1 MSSFRVRP
9 ERRTVNRNSG
19 LRKGGRGCISGRS
32 KECNYIAVS
41 GDSCRNGCEE
51 TADQPCTDRCF
62 IPCRHWMADSGG
74 TDIVAGMAAVP
85 AAGSGISDAQ
95 LYITGTGGIRGR
107 PSASDGWNLAGIWAD
122 VRRSD
127 AGTHSL
133 FGTLRSPSDAEENT
147 ETGFHTAGAVSA
159 AWICGEV
166 RNALKVKMRKA
177 SITVEAVL
185 VVPLVL
191 MVIFLLLSLTFFVHA
206 RSWYTFAAYEST
218 MLAASEG
225 RLSVEKGEAAAQS
238 RMEWWIS
245 QIPLPAEPV
254 TVQTVCR
261 EKEIQIKAEGN
272 ILPIWSR
279 NAWEYSVLSE
289 SRRNNPVKT
298 IRKIRAVKQIWNQK

>member
-1 MSSFRVRP
+1 M
-9 ERRTVNRNSG
+9 
-19 LRKGGRGCISGRS
+19 
-32 KECNYIAVS
+32 
-41 GDSCRNGCEE
+41 
-51 TADQPCTDRCF
+51 
-62 IPCRHWMADSGG
+62 
-74 TDIVAGMAAVP
+74 
-85 AAGSGISDAQ
+85 
-95 LYITGTGGIRGR
+95 
-107 PSASDGWNLAGIWAD
+107 
-122 VRRSD
+122 
-127 AGTHSL
+127 
-133 FGTLRSPSDAEENT
+133 
-147 ETGFHTAGAVSA
+147 
-159 AWICGEV
+159 
-166 RNALKVKMRKA
+166 KVKMRKA

-225 RLSVEKGEAAAQS
+225 LSVEKGEAAAQS

>member
-1 MSSFRVRP
+1 MA
-9 ERRTVNRNSG
+9 
-19 LRKGGRGCISGRS
+19 GRGCVSGRS

-51 TADQPCTDRCF
+51 TADQPCPDRCF

-122 VRRSD
+122 IRRSD

-147 ETGFHTAGAVSA
+147 ETGFYTAGAVSA
-159 AWICGEV
+159 VWICGEV

-191 MVIFLLLSLTFFVHA
+191 MVIFPQLSSFH
-206 RSWYTFAAYEST
+206 RSE
-218 MLAASEG
+218 L
-225 RLSVEKGEAAAQS
+225 
-238 RMEWWIS
+238 
-245 QIPLPAEPV
+245 
-254 TVQTVCR
+254 
-261 EKEIQIKAEGN
+261 
-272 ILPIWSR
+272 
-279 NAWEYSVLSE
+279 
-289 SRRNNPVKT
+289 
-298 IRKIRAVKQIWNQK
+298 

>member
-1 MSSFRVRP
+1 M
-9 ERRTVNRNSG
+9 
-19 LRKGGRGCISGRS
+19 
-32 KECNYIAVS
+32 
-41 GDSCRNGCEE
+41 
-51 TADQPCTDRCF
+51 
-62 IPCRHWMADSGG
+62 
-74 TDIVAGMAAVP
+74 
-85 AAGSGISDAQ
+85 
-95 LYITGTGGIRGR
+95 
-107 PSASDGWNLAGIWAD
+107 
-122 VRRSD
+122 
-127 AGTHSL
+127 
-133 FGTLRSPSDAEENT
+133 
-147 ETGFHTAGAVSA
+147 
-159 AWICGEV
+159 
-166 RNALKVKMRKA
+166 KVKMRKA

-245 QIPLPAEPV
+245 QISLPAEPV